1 MSGLVAGFGAAAAPN
16 GLGASGLSQIATPL
30 TVIHH
35 GLATGLGDGLAFS
48 HVNACATL
56 LAVAAIAALWTAVE
70 SPATSGRVPGRKLLT
85 GLGWGLL
92 LATGPLVSVV
102 LAVGLFNAGPSSAR
116 WLIVVGL
123 IGFSG
128 ISMITLALGW
138 DMLARTGVARKVTL
152 VMGDSWDR
160 LEIGTYR
167 APGYD
172 PTFVVAGAAGIDERR
187 GLFTRR
193 LRGCKIWGIV
203 ASDDVGP
210 GNAELRRGC
219 RDAGVRLLANE
230 EFREL
235 WSRQVDIDRLQP
247 DAFSALQGVED
258 SALRRLTRR
267 ALDITL
273 SVLLLICSFPLALL
287 TAMLIKLDSHGPVFY
302 RQERVGLHG
311 RPFQL
316 LKFRS
321 MQADAEADSGPQ
333 WAHLADPRV
342 TRVGVL
348 LRRTRI
354 DELPQLWNVLRG
366 EMCMIGPRPERPY
379 FVAQLAAELPC
390 YHARS
395 LVKPGI
401 TGWAQVNYRYG
412 ASVEDAR
419 VKLGYDLYYVKHRSV
434 LLDLSILAATVRVV
448 LFREGSR

>member
-1 MSGLVAGFGAAAAPN
+1 MSGLVAGFGAAAASS
-16 GLGASGLSQIATPL
+16 GLGASSLSHAVSPL
-30 TVIHH
+30 AVIHH
-35 GLATGLGDGLAFS
+35 SFATGLGHGLTFT
-48 HVNACATL
+48 HVNACAAL
-56 LAVAAIAALWTAVE
+56 LAIAAVGALWTAVE
-70 SPATSGRVPGRKLLT
+70 SPATSGRAPGRKLLA
-85 GLGWGLL
+85 GIGWGLL
-92 LATGPLVSVV
+92 LAAGPLVSVA
-102 LAVGLFNAGPSSAR
+102 LAVGLFNAWASSAR
-116 WLIVVGL
+116 WLIIVGL

-128 ISMITLALGW
+128 ISVITLALGW
-138 DMLARTGVARKVTL
+138 DILARTGLARKVML

-160 LEIGTYR
+160 VEVGAYR
-167 APGYD
+167 APGFD
-172 PTFVVAGAAGIDERR
+172 PTFVLAGAAGTDERG

-193 LRGCKIWGIV
+193 LAGCKIWGIV
-203 ASDDVGP
+203 ASDDVGL
-210 GNAELRRGC
+210 GNSELRRRC
-219 RDAGVRLLANE
+219 RDAGVRLLGHD

-247 DAFSALQGVED
+247 GAFSALPGVED
-258 SALRRLTRR
+258 SAVRRLTRR
-267 ALDITL
+267 AVDIAL
-273 SVLLLICSFPLALL
+273 SVLLLICSFPLALFI
-287 TAMLIKLDSHGPVFY
+287 AMLIKLESHGPVFY

-321 MQADAEADSGPQ
+321 MQADAEVDSGPQ

-354 DELPQLWNVLRG
+354 DELPQLWNVLCG
-366 EMCMIGPRPERPY
+366 EMGMIGPRPERPY

-390 YHARS
+390 YQARS

-448 LFREGSR
+448 LFQEGSR